1 MQASFSF
8 RDRPAAL
15 DRLGAD
21 DFDFLVV
28 GGGVT
33 GTGIARDA
41 AMRGFRVALVEKGD
55 LASGTSSKSSKL
67 VHGGLRYLEQY
78 DFKLVMEGT
87 SERARLMAQAPHI
100 VRPLPFLFPIY
111 DGSSKGPFLVHL
123 GMWLYDALALFRNY
137 RKHQKLEVE
146 EVEEAEPT
154 LSTEGLLAGMLYYDC
169 ITDDARLTLENAI
182 AAHREGACLLTHTRF
197 AEPLRDARGRV
208 TGAVCEDLVTGRT
221 VPVRAQVIVQA
232 AGPWTND
239 VLGRTN
245 ASPTSMVRPTKGVH
259 LVFPREVLPVR
270 HAVVM
275 SAVRDGRV
283 VFAIPWEQSTVIGT
297 TDTDYDGDVDALEAT
312 ADDAVYLCE
321 TMERYFPD
329 YPVTPADAIST
340 WAGLRPLVREDDGTS
355 SYDTSR
361 EHTIVVDPRGSVV
374 IAGGKLTT
382 YRKMADECVQD
393 AMALLPASRR
403 QGIRTCRTVDAVL
416 PGAEGFDYRTDR
428 EEALEEAAAM
438 GFDAEVSE
446 HLIQIYGAAWRIVAA
461 RADETPNGAARVDAS
476 LPWIWAEVDH
486 AVEAE
491 LAMTL
496 DDVMVRRTHL
506 HFHLRDQGRGIAPAV
521 AARMADLMG
530 WSADEIAAQ
539 IERFE
544 AVIAQGSAF
553 RAAPTQSSP
562 LPPQQEVH
570 P

>member
-1 MQASFSF
+1 MPRSFSF
-8 RDRPAAL
+8 RGRPAAL
-15 DRLGAD
+15 QRLGSD
-21 DFDFLVV
+21 DFEFLVV

-41 AMRGFRVALVEKGD
+41 ALRGFRVALVELGD

-137 RKHQKLEVE
+137 RKHQKLEAD
-146 EVEEAEPT
+146 EVEAAEPT
-154 LSTEGLLAGMLYYDC
+154 LNSKGLLAGMLYYDC
-169 ITDDARLTLENAI
+169 ITDDARLTLENAM
-182 AAHREGACLLTHTRF
+182 AAHRAGACVLTHTRF
-197 AEPLRDARGRV
+197 SEALRDERGRI
-208 TGAVCEDLVTGRT
+208 TGAVCEDLLSGRT
-221 VPVRAQVIVQA
+221 IAVRAAVIVQA

-245 ASPTSMVRPTKGVH
+245 GRPTAMVRPTKGVH
-259 LVFPREVLPVR
+259 LVFPREVLPVH

-283 VFAIPWEQSTVIGT
+283 VFAIPWEQSTVVGT

-312 ADDAVYLCE
+312 AEDAAYLCE
-321 TMERYFPD
+321 TMARYFPD
-329 YPVTPADAIST
+329 HPVTPADAIST
-340 WAGLRPLVREDDGTS
+340 WAGLRPLVREDDAS
-355 SYDTSR
+355 PYDTSR
-361 EHTIVVDPRGSVV
+361 EHTIVVDPRGSVT

-382 YRKMADECVQD
+382 YRKMADECVVE

-403 QGIRTCRTVDAVL
+403 QGLRECRTANAVL

-428 EEALEEAAAM
+428 EAALGEARAM
-438 GFDAEVSE
+438 GLDEDVAE
-446 HLIQIYGAAWRIVAA
+446 HLLQTYGAAWRAVAA
-461 RADETPNGAARVDAS
+461 REGGRIVPDM
-476 LPWIWAEVDH
+476 PWIWGEIDH

-496 DDVMVRRTHL
+496 DDVLVRRTHL
-506 HFHLRDQGRGIAPAV
+506 HFHLRDQGLAIAPAV
-521 AARMADLMG
+521 AARMGRLMG
-530 WSADEIAAQ
+530 WSDDEVAAQ
-539 IERFE
+539 VRRFCE
-544 AVIAQGSAF
+544 IVARGSAF
-553 RAAPTQSSP
+553 RSPVPAATTVS
-562 LPPQQEVH
+562 EAH
-570 P
+570 PCA